1 MTTIRRDIVSVPRR
15 TAGETWQRIS
25 ELVSKEGSDAR
36 AELYAARHVA
46 TALIGQESTKC
57 DPAIFSGT
65 GPQVRVY
72 TLHDD
77 ASLEAD
83 LDDERPL
90 VTYVADGAWAAT
102 LPADDSDLDWASR
115 ALKKVT
121 SRITA
126 REAGS

>member
-15 TAGETWQRIS
+15 TAGETWQRMS

-36 AELYAARHVA
+36 AELHAARHVA
-46 TALIGQESTKC
+46 TALIGQESTKG

-77 ASLEAD
+77 ASLEAE
-83 LDDERPL
+83 LDERPL
-90 VTYVADGAWAAT
+90 VTYVADGEWAAT
-102 LPADDSDLDWASR
+102 LPADASDFDWASR
-115 ALKKVT
+115 ALGKVT
-121 SRITA
+121 SRITV